1 MITLFNQRGGI
12 FMQKTISKDTA
23 LSEVTLR
30 KYERTS
36 TIDDRDLVRKLCLS
50 VGLLQPGDSRD
61 VIVDVLYVLLRA
73 KKNQKKLTS
82 TDIEKSVISFR
93 KKKKLAMYGIAGSNI
108 RRQIKRLRDLFL
120 VEKVTNNYRIT
131 EFVAMK
137 DTFEEKFEKYLLP
150 SIITRIKEFID
161 EVDQRF

>member
-1 MITLFNQRGGI
+1 
-12 FMQKTISKDTA
+12 MQKTISKDTA

-36 TIDDRDLVRKLCLS
+36 NIDDRDLVRKLCLS

-61 VIVDVLYVLLRA
+61 VIVDVLYVLLQA

-82 TDIEKSVISFR
+82 NDIEKAVISAR

-108 RRQIKRLRDLFL
+108 RRQLKRLRDLFL

-137 DTFEEKFEKYLLP
+137 LP
-150 SIITRIKEFID
+150 LKRSLRNTCFLRS
-161 EVDQRF
+161 